1 MKLRNF
7 ATAAA
12 ALSLV
17 AAPVAAQE
25 RTTAP
30 VSDTSE
36 LADSPSAVIVL
47 LGIAAIIA
55 GVILLGGDDGEG
67 REDLPTSA

>member
-17 AAPVAAQE
+17 AAPISAQE
-25 RTTAP
+25 RAAAP
-30 VSDTSE
+30 AKETSE
-36 LADSPSAVIVL
+36 MAGAPSAFIVL
-47 LGIAAIIA
+47 AGIAAIIA
-55 GVILLGGDDGEG
+55 GVILIGDSDGES
-67 REDLPTSA
+67 REDLPTSP

>member
-7 ATAAA
+7 ASAAA

-30 VSDTSE
+30 VSETSE
-36 LADSPSAVIVL
+36 MAGAPSAMIVL

-55 GVILLGGDDGEG
+55 GVILIGDSDGEG